1 MWEKEMEAGRRA
13 APEAGKILTSLF
25 GRVKE
30 IAKKGEIDLVT
41 EADIHSEKKILEVLT
56 ELFPQDSIITEETG
70 EYHHLPDR
78 VWLIDPLDG
87 TTNFAHA
94 LPFYAVSIALEV
106 EKDLALGVIYYPCM
120 DELFEA
126 VKGEGA
132 YRNGS
137 PIRVSKTK
145 RIGDALLITGFP
157 YDIRENPDGITRRF
171 KKMLTLAQG
180 VRRLGSAALDLAY
193 VAAGIFDGYWEER
206 LHPWDMAAGAILVQE
221 AGGLVSDYGGRP
233 FSPYG
238 KTIVASNG
246 PIHEQTLKA
255 LDTEETMKS

>member
-1 MWEKEMEAGRRA
+1 MWEKEKA
-13 APEAGKILTSLF
+13 AASLAALEAGKILTSLF

-30 IAKKGEIDLVT
+30 ISKKGEIDLVT
-41 EADIHSEKKILEVLT
+41 EADIQAERKILEVLT
-56 ELFPQDSIITEETG
+56 GLFPQDTIITEETG
-70 EYHHLPDR
+70 KHRHRPDR

-94 LPFYAVSIALEV
+94 LPFYAVSIAFEV
-106 EKDLALGVIYYPCM
+106 EKDLALGVIYNPCV

-132 YRNGS
+132 CRNGN

-157 YDIRENPDGITRRF
+157 YDVRENPDGITRRF

-206 LHPWDMAAGAILVQE
+206 LHPWDTAAGAVLVRE
-221 AGGLVSDYGGRP
+221 AGGLVSDYDGQP

-246 PIHEQTLKA
+246 LIHEDLLSALKEA
-255 LDTEETMKS
+255 RIP

>member
-1 MWEKEMEAGRRA
+1 MWEKEKA
-13 APEAGKILTSLF
+13 AASLAALEAGKILTSLF

-30 IAKKGEIDLVT
+30 ISKKGEIDLVT
-41 EADIHSEKKILEVLT
+41 EADIQAERKILEVLT
-56 ELFPQDSIITEETG
+56 GLFPQDTIITEETG
-70 EYHHLPDR
+70 KHRHLPDR

-94 LPFYAVSIALEV
+94 LPFYAVSIAFEV
-106 EKDLALGVIYYPCM
+106 EKDLALGVIYNPCV

-132 YRNGS
+132 CRNGN

-157 YDIRENPDGITRRF
+157 YDVRENPDGITRRF

-206 LHPWDMAAGAILVQE
+206 LHPWDTAAGAVLVRE
-221 AGGLVSDYGGRP
+221 AGGLVSDYDGQP

-238 KTIVASNG
+238 KSIVASNG
-246 PIHEQTLKA
+246 LIHEDLLSALKEA
-255 LDTEETMKS
+255 RTP